1 MEGGGQVVS
10 QDSLPIRQSSV
21 PGLTDD
27 DALQE
32 FPTPEPKKKD
42 ENSAKVQDRNEHFS
56 QRTIEKSILD
66 QPKENVES
74 QLELLPVQP
83 SFAEDSLS
91 STTAPVSDQA
101 STVAEVGDGQCY
113 CGSERNLN
121 TVELQCAGCLKWF
134 HQECITHPIGKCVA
148 FMYNYH
154 FLCKICNTSG
164 FETFTKKQASFS
176 QMCATSIANLLQQ
189 NVASGSARTMFSKD
203 KEIIPFIEKHWEHM
217 TTMAR
222 RVKQTWHTT
231 VHKTMLKDTDIF
243 TCEECMLDGDSS
255 ETYPLFGLVSQN
267 IRKIAPCYETPMKPG
282 QSKNMDLLSSQ
293 NAVSGFFGGKGRGAK
308 RKFPVDGISTA
319 KEKKAKSDLVIP
331 KLPPHGFPLEHPF
344 NNDGFRY
351 ILAEPDPH
359 APCRQEFE
367 ESEDWAGK
375 PIPRWLYRTLVSSTV
390 LLAMHDRAPQLK
402 ISDDRLSV
410 TGEKGYCMVR
420 ATHGVKKGTW
430 YFECTIEDM
439 AEGSATRLGWSQAL
453 GNLQAPLGYDHFS
466 YSWRSKKG
474 TKFHQ
479 SRGYHYTD
487 GGYSQGD
494 TLGFL
499 IHLPVRNPNIV
510 PLPPTHKEKP
520 LVKFKSYLYY
530 QEKDDVQKGIKNLK
544 PLPGSMITYYKN
556 GKNMDIAWND
566 INEGTYYPAL
576 SLYKNCTVSV
586 NFGPNFKHPPKD
598 TKYQGMYEA
607 GFNAPVEYALADVLY
622 LVEHQDELRL
632 EHFLT

>member
-1 MEGGGQVVS
+1 MWREFCNLKKMEGGGQVVS
-10 QDSLPIRQSSV
+10 QDSLSIRQSSV

-42 ENSAKVQDRNEHFS
+42 ESSAKVQDRNEHLS

-66 QPKENVES
+66 QPKENEES
-74 QLELLPVQP
+74 QSELLPVQP

-101 STVAEVGDGQCY
+101 STVTEGGDGQCY

-176 QMCATSIANLLQQ
+176 QMCVTSIANLLQQ
-189 NVASGSARTMFSKD
+189 NIASGSARTMFSKD

-267 IRKIAPCYETPMKPG
+267 IKKIAPCYETPMKPG

-510 PLPPTHKEKP
+510 PLPPTHKEK
-520 LVKFKSYLYY
+520 
-530 QEKDDVQKGIKNLK
+530 
-544 PLPGSMITYYKN
+544 
-556 GKNMDIAWND
+556 
-566 INEGTYYPAL
+566 
-576 SLYKNCTVSV
+576 VSV

-607 GFNAPVEYALADVLY
+607 GFNAPVEYALADILY

>member
-10 QDSLPIRQSSV
+10 QDSLSIRQSSV

-42 ENSAKVQDRNEHFS
+42 ESSAKVQDRNEHLS

-66 QPKENVES
+66 QPKENEES
-74 QLELLPVQP
+74 QSELLPVQP

-101 STVAEVGDGQCY
+101 STVTEGGDGQCY

-176 QMCATSIANLLQQ
+176 QMCVTSIANLLQQ
-189 NVASGSARTMFSKD
+189 NIASGSARTMFSKD

-267 IRKIAPCYETPMKPG
+267 IKKIAPCYETPMKPG

-510 PLPPTHKEKP
+510 PLPPTHKEK
-520 LVKFKSYLYY
+520 
-530 QEKDDVQKGIKNLK
+530 
-544 PLPGSMITYYKN
+544 
-556 GKNMDIAWND
+556 
-566 INEGTYYPAL
+566 
-576 SLYKNCTVSV
+576 VSV

-607 GFNAPVEYALADVLY
+607 GFNAPVEYALADILY